1 MIQRLPCAAVATFF
15 PNKGNGQAA
24 VEVNHSTQQCPCA
37 AERAALYPREGR
49 NHTAVEGKDM
59 IPTSSDAVLV
69 MFLCRAQPAH
79 SKKKHCNDLKKQ
91 I

>member
-37 AERAALYPREGR
+37 EERTALYPREGR
-49 NHTAVEGKDM
+49 NHAAEEGKDM
-59 IPTSSDAVLV
+59 IPASNDAVLV
-69 MFLCRAQPAH
+69 MLWCRAQPAH
-79 SKKKHCNDLKKQ
+79 SKKNTAT